1 MTISSIPKNNRA
13 ASSCSTSLM
22 AMLITS
28 LLMLG
33 CSKGGSGSEDKAARA
48 LDALNSAST
57 TAEKIGAIGQLK
69 DVSSGA
75 GEKVGAKA
83 VEMLQDG
90 EAEVRKAALDLIAV
104 MKHKDAAAVTALGGL
119 VKNDADLDVK
129 KQALAT
135 LHSIGAADEHV
146 KLAKEALAGSDEEM
160 QEYAAFQLSEA
171 GAAAEPALAELEAA
185 LESESYYTRM
195 YAAMALGNLGSK
207 AASAKAKLE
216 ALTSDKE
223 VDVAAAAKE
232 ALGKIQ

>member
-1 MTISSIPKNNRA
+1 M
-13 ASSCSTSLM
+13 
-22 AMLITS
+22 
-28 LLMLG
+28 
-33 CSKGGSGSEDKAARA
+33 
-48 LDALNSAST
+48 
-57 TAEKIGAIGQLK
+57 LK
-69 DVSSGA
+69 DA
-75 GEKVGAKA
+75 
-83 VEMLQDG
+83 